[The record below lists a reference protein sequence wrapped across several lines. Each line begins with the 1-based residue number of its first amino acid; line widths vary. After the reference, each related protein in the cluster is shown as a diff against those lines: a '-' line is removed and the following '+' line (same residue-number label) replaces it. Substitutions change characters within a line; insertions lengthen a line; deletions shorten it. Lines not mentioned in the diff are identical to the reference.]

1 MGEEINQKMNEIKL
15 SLQGSEFFE
24 FLSEIKSH
32 KFHRVV
38 SFYWYDHSGS
48 EAGFILRIFIKHF
61 HKVLL
66 AFMITFLMSFL
77 RAFFFGSHHQKGG
90 LMSGGGLKTA
100 KLDGKNT
107 KIAYRTSKFTK
118 FVKTE
123 NCLVLKSL
131 NNTG

>member
-1 MGEEINQKMNEIKL
+1 MNEIKL

-32 KFHRVV
+32 KFYRVV

-61 HKVLL
+61 HKVFL
-66 AFMITFLMSFL
+66 AFMITFLMSCL
-77 RAFFFGSHHQKGG
+77 RAFFLAAIIRRGG
-90 LMSGGGLKTA
+90 LMSGGGGLKTA